1 MAEAT
6 KIFVGFCRR
15 YHCLLPEAQ
24 KRCDENENNSLT
36 YCVECDEYLL
46 LTQDEVQGMD
56 TSE

>member
-1 MAEAT
+1 M
-6 KIFVGFCRR
+6 
-15 YHCLLPEAQ
+15 LPEAQ